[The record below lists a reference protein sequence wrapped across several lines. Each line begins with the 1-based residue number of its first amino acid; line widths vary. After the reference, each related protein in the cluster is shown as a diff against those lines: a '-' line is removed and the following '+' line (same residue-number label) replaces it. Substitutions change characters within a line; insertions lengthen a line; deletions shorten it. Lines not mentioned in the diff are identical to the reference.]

1 VRLFVSFAI
10 LNKAQRKPFKST
22 SKICFRVELQIED
35 ARAIFINSGQQ
46 ENATFLVAG
55 DMGVHTL
62 SEETGTSFEDWT
74 MDDED
79 WSRRRGQRVA
89 AANAGGL
96 AGGWSSGTR
105 GPNSG

>member
-1 VRLFVSFAI
+1 
-10 LNKAQRKPFKST
+10 
-22 SKICFRVELQIED
+22 
-35 ARAIFINSGQQ
+35 
-46 ENATFLVAG
+46 
-55 DMGVHTL
+55 MGVHTL

>member
-1 VRLFVSFAI
+1 M
-10 LNKAQRKPFKST
+10 
-22 SKICFRVELQIED
+22 CRVT
-35 ARAIFINSGQQ
+35 NSRRSRYFHPPVKQ
-46 ENATFLVAG
+46 ENGTFLIAG
-55 DMGVHTL
+55 DMGVYTL
-62 SEETGTSFEDWT
+62 PEEAGTSFEDWT

-79 WSRRRGQRVA
+79 GPRRRGQRAA